1 MKTLAKV
8 IVGIV
13 AVLVVMGLVYVLFFE
28 KAEAPLTPSDWAVYT
43 ESISGISF
51 RAPISFNVVNNGKSV
66 FTGAD
71 VFSLIIPT
79 TTPFVNTHLL
89 HEARID
95 IDTPTTTCVQS
106 ETLEGSASS
115 TQVTINGVKFARLL
129 TGGVGAGNLYQG
141 IDYTTTRNNLCYRV
155 SLFTHSTN
163 GEGFYTGDAA
173 QIAQVA
179 AQQAK
184 DISALFK
191 LFDQIVTTIKFT
203 K

>member
-1 MKTLAKV
+1 MKTLTKV

-13 AVLVVMGLVYVLFFE
+13 AVVIVIGLVYVLFFG

-43 ESISGISF
+43 ESVSGISF
-51 RAPISFNVVNNGKSV
+51 RAPVNFIVVNNGKSV

-89 HEARID
+89 HEVRID
-95 IDTPTTTCVQS
+95 IDTPTTTCSFEQQGAL
-106 ETLEGSASS
+106 TSS
-115 TQVTINGVKFARLL
+115 TQVKINGVVFTRSL
-129 TGGVGAGNLYQG
+129 TGDAGAGNIYQG
-141 IDYTTTRNNLCYRV
+141 IDYTTMRHNLCYRV
-155 SLFTHSTN
+155 ALFTHSTN
-163 GEGFYTGDAA
+163 GEGFYTDNTA
-173 QIAQVA
+173 QIAQVD

-184 DISALFK
+184 DITALFK
-191 LFDQIVTTIKFT
+191 LFDQIAGTIKFT